1 MLESRIN
8 TGLILKRFHILHI
21 MKVNLLAIG
30 AVFIVLLFT
39 MKSLI
44 LPIILVLTIETAIWL
59 NLAVSYVSG
68 NPIFYIA
75 YLIISSIQLGA
86 TVDYAILFT
95 ERYKENRQTLNKKE
109 SIVET
114 VSNVTVSVLTS
125 GITMATVGT
134 LLGVFSTHRLL
145 SQLGYF
151 LGRGTFFSMIAVL
164 FVLPC
169 FLYLSDGICIE
180 KKRKN
185 SLAYD
190 A

>member
-1 MLESRIN
+1 
-8 TGLILKRFHILHI
+8 
-21 MKVNLLAIG
+21 
-30 AVFIVLLFT
+30 
-39 MKSLI
+39 
-44 LPIILVLTIETAIWL
+44 
-59 NLAVSYVSG
+59 
-68 NPIFYIA
+68 
-75 YLIISSIQLGA
+75 LGA

-95 ERYKENRQTLNKKE
+95 ERYKENRQTINKKE

-151 LGRGTFFSMIAVL
+151 LGRGTVFSMIAVL

-180 KKRKN
+180 KKRKS

>member
-1 MLESRIN
+1 MSI
-8 TGLILKRFHILHI
+8 ILHI

-151 LGRGTFFSMIAVL
+151 LGRGTVFSMIAVL
-164 FVLPC
+164 FVLPSIYI
-169 FLYLSDGICIE
+169 LLS
-180 KKRKN
+180 
-185 SLAYD
+185 
-190 A
+190 

>member
-1 MLESRIN
+1 MPDFSPSFLLSGLIEFSVPLPSDHPIYILLFFDIVTITNFFFIIHIHHEELHLYISRI
-8 TGLILKRFHILHI
+8 LRILSLYFSARI
-21 MKVNLLAIG
+21 
-30 AVFIVLLFT
+30 VFYLCQLFYN
-39 MKSLI
+39 KH
-44 LPIILVLTIETAIWL
+44 
-59 NLAVSYVSG
+59 
-68 NPIFYIA
+68 
-75 YLIISSIQLGA
+75 
-86 TVDYAILFT
+86 AILFT

-114 VSNVTVSVLTS
+114 VSNVTISVLTS

-151 LGRGTFFSMIAVL
+151 LGRGTVFSMIAVL

-180 KKRKN
+180 KKRKS